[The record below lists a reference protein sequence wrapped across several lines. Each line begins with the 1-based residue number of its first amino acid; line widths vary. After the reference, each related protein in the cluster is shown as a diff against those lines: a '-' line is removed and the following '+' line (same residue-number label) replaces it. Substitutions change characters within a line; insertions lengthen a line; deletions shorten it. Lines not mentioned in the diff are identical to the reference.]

1 MAEESE
7 TINRTR
13 DLLEESIKI
22 LCCLSTVKTNRFYI
36 PGETNLVEK
45 LRKRAMDTGIF
56 AAISTIY
63 YNLKPQNPSCERMKK
78 YIREKSLNM
87 MELSD
92 LQYHHKVIEKQIES
106 LRSPK
111 FDCEN
116 IQEIEEKIDIV
127 DSPAPSSKNKKSQK
141 REKSEPRLRYQSKT
155 DMIEEET
162 ANETP
167 EKKNQSIA

>member
-1 MAEESE
+1 
-7 TINRTR
+7 
-13 DLLEESIKI
+13 
-22 LCCLSTVKTNRFYI
+22 
-36 PGETNLVEK
+36 
-45 LRKRAMDTGIF
+45 
-56 AAISTIY
+56 
-63 YNLKPQNPSCERMKK
+63 
-78 YIREKSLNM
+78 

-141 REKSEPRLRYQSKT
+141 REKSEPRLRY
-155 DMIEEET
+155 
-162 ANETP
+162 
-167 EKKNQSIA
+167 